1 MPRDTR
7 VFVIAEDLFAR
18 NWICLLLVR
27 DWRTR
32 VVGDA
37 GSLERVSDGLK
48 KTAGRI
54 DLILIDT
61 EITHNEPWLAPLLDA
76 LHIMAPAARILFTG
90 LQPDERLL
98 RQSMETRYAGQFAGY
113 ILKEEI
119 RHSLAW
125 ACVLGAEGKWVTTPG
140 LHALAGRMGLRLR
153 PNSVILDG
161 RRIFNTLTER
171 EIEVVR
177 QAVLY
182 SVERYDLADELAISQ
197 DWTYGLVSGLYK
209 KLGLEEILSGEVD
222 PLVYLGQN
230 RLVLDHVKGILERL
244 KGSKKAVEL
253 ESLAFHLITTPEI
266 EEIS

>member
-18 NWICLLLVR
+18 NWMSLLLVR

-37 GSLERVSDGLK
+37 GSLERVVDGLK
-48 KTAGRI
+48 NAAGRI
-54 DLILIDT
+54 DLIIIDT
-61 EITHNEPWLAPLLDA
+61 EILHNEPWLAPLLEA
-76 LHIMAPAARILFTG
+76 QHAFAPGARILLVG
-90 LQPDERLL
+90 LKPDEKLL
-98 RQSMETRYAGQFAGY
+98 RQSLAAAQFAGY
-113 ILKEEI
+113 ILKDEI
-119 RHSLAW
+119 YHSLAW
-125 ACVLGAEGKWVTTPG
+125 ACVLGVEGKWVLTPG
-140 LHALAGRMGLRLR
+140 LQPLVGRTGLQLR
-153 PNSVILDG
+153 PNSVVLDG
-161 RRIFNTLTER
+161 RRTLSGLTDR
-171 EIEVVR
+171 EIDVVR
-177 QAVLY
+177 QAILF

-209 KLGLEEILSGEVD
+209 KLGLVEILSGEVD
-222 PLVYLGQN
+222 PSTYLGQN
-230 RLVLDHVKGILERL
+230 RLVLDHVKGILERF

>member
-18 NWICLLLVR
+18 NWISLLLVR

-32 VVGDA
+32 LVGDA
-37 GSLERVSDGLK
+37 GSLERVVDGLK
-48 KTAGRI
+48 NAAGRI

-61 EITHNEPWLAPLLDA
+61 EISHNEPWMAPLLDA
-76 LHIMAPAARILFTG
+76 LHSFAPSARVLLTG
-90 LQPDERLL
+90 LKPDERLL
-98 RQSMETRYAGQFAGY
+98 RQSMEAQFTGY
-113 ILKEEI
+113 ILKDEI
-119 RHSLAW
+119 CHSLVW
-125 ACVLGAEGKWVTTPG
+125 ACVLGAEGKWVITPG
-140 LHALAGRMGLRLR
+140 LQPLVGRMGLHLR
-153 PNSVILDG
+153 RDSVMLDG
-161 RRIFNTLTER
+161 RRTLSTLTDR
-171 EIEVVR
+171 EIAVVR
-177 QAVLY
+177 QAILF

-222 PLVYLGQN
+222 PSIYLGQN
-230 RLVLDHVKGILERL
+230 RLVLDHVKGILERF